1 MKSITIHN
9 LDDTLD
15 LLIRKQAQEK
25 GLSLNRTIKYLLQKA
40 LGIKQGKKT
49 SNIDDYKDLFGT
61 WDEREYQS
69 FEKNISDFEKI
80 DQSDWQ

>member
-9 LDDTLD
+9 LDDILD
-15 LLIRKQAQEK
+15 LSIRKQAQEK

-40 LGIKQGKKT
+40 LGIKKEKKS

-61 WDEREYQS
+61 WDEMDYQS
-69 FEKNISDFEKI
+69 FEKNIADFEKI
-80 DQSDWQ
+80 DQSDWP